1 MRSSCVPLACGVAV
15 LLMAG
20 CTGDPEPAEAP
31 PEGEPAPLPT
41 EFEGAPPPGLEG
53 EVLRHLHGEGA
64 DVHDMLD
71 DGRGVR
77 ISPVGGA
84 FLISSDG
91 EDRHLLHDAATGE
104 ALWEGEAGFRGF
116 DTDLEG
122 GPVLLMAGE
131 EETTF
136 VLGAEGEELWSDDGG
151 DEVYLDGVV
160 VRYPGE
166 WSAEEPDG
174 GFAVLDTDGEE
185 LWSYTFDSPEEEP
198 EEDGDS
204 EEETDTDPEE
214 DAEPSYGVPVAAWDG
229 TVLLSDGVSA
239 LHAHSLDADEP
250 GEELWKVDGEDD
262 SMELP
267 APASQSVPQV
277 LGHYTLPEED
287 DGDERDE
294 EGDGEEDEEGPEEDE
309 ETVDTALLLRW
320 TQPEGPSTLSAHDP
334 ADGDLL
340 WTLEEPGTNP
350 PPAPFAGAG
359 AGAAGSLHDTE
370 TGTLILPQASGQA
383 TAIALSLTDGEVL
396 WGLEDEDG
404 AISPAFAFGGLFYG
418 DQRTNEGTAG
428 SQIVLDAL
436 TMDVVEDDLTARVEA
451 VTDTGHAI
459 LVQGRQRF
467 VHGPP
472 PGEEDEP
479 SEEES
484 PGQETPE
491 EE

>member
-1 MRSSCVPLACGVAV
+1 MRSSCMPLACGVAV

-20 CTGDPEPAEAP
+20 CTGGSEPTEVP
-31 PEGEPAPLPT
+31 TEGETAPLPT
-41 EFEGAPPPGLEG
+41 EFEGEPPPGVEG
-53 EVLRHLHGEGA
+53 EVLRSLHGEGA

-71 DGRGVR
+71 DGQGVR

-122 GPVLLMAGE
+122 SPVLLMAAGE
-131 EETTF
+131 EETPF
-136 VLGAEGEELWSDDGG
+136 VLSAEGEELWSSNGG
-151 DEVYLDGVV
+151 EDEVYLDGVV
-160 VRYPGE
+160 VRYPDE
-166 WSAEEPDG
+166 WSVNEPDG
-174 GFAVLDTDGEE
+174 DFAVLDADGAE
-185 LWSYTFDSPEEEP
+185 LWSYTFASAEEDPEG
-198 EEDGDS
+198 DGDS
-204 EEETDTDPEE
+204 DEEADTESEE
-214 DAEPSYGVPVAAWDG
+214 DEDEEQPFGVPVAAWDE
-229 TVLLSDGVSA
+229 TVLLSDGASA
-239 LHAHSLDADEP
+239 LHAYSLDADEP
-250 GEELWKVDGEDD
+250 GTELWTVDGGDG

-267 APASQSVPQV
+267 EPVAQSEPQV
-277 LGHYTLPEED
+277 LGHYTLPPED
-287 DGDERDE
+287 AE
-294 EGDGEEDEEGPEEDE
+294 GEEE
-309 ETVDTALLLRW
+309 ETADTALLLRW

-334 ADGDLL
+334 AEGDLL

-350 PPAPFAGAG
+350 PPGRFAD
-359 AGAAGSLHDTE
+359 AGAAGSLHDAE
-370 TGTLILPQASGQA
+370 TGTMILPQASGQA
-383 TAIALSLTDGEVL
+383 TAIAVSLTDGEVL

-418 DQRTNEGTAG
+418 DQRTNEGTED

-459 LVQGRQRF
+459 LVQDRQRF

-472 PGEEDEP
+472 PDEEQ
-479 SEEES
+479 ES
-484 PGQETPE
+484 PEETPE